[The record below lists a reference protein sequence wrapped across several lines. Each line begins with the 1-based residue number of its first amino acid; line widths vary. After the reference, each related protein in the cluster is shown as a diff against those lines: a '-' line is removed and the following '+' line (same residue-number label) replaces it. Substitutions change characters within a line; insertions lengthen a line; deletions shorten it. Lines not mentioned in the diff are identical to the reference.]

1 MSTPKAGVPAE
12 PPLRT
17 ITLLALAAFAGT
29 LNIRI
34 SDPLLAQV
42 AAGFSTTVGKAAI
55 IITAFTVG
63 YGLFQLAFGPV
74 GDRFGKYR
82 VAGILSLGAGIATTF
97 AAFAETLGD
106 LTLARFVAGAISSAV
121 IPLAFAWLGDAIP
134 FERRQ
139 AVLARFLTAQFSG
152 IVVSQAAGGYIGA
165 EFGWRT
171 VFVLVGA
178 VHLIAGV
185 ALLAELK
192 LNPAAQPV
200 GAPGANSFRAMLDGL
215 RKILARPFVRVML
228 VAVFLEAFAMYGA
241 FAYVGADLVHRLGAS
256 FALAGVVL
264 AVFGAGALSYSFS
277 ARWLLSRFGER
288 GLVMLGGAII
298 AAGFGLLAVAP
309 SVALAIPA
317 MSPARPRL
325 LHVPQHAADQRHPDG
340 ARGARA
346 RGVGVRVLPVHRPVD
361 RRGAGRPDR
370 RPLRRPAHLPC
381 RRHPV
386 AADGAVVPTPSGHAR
401 DGLSPAYPTRQA
413 DRWGCRASHETPFY
427 GMKQETRATAPT
439 LNRCPGDHE

>member
-1 MSTPKAGVPAE
+1 MSTPKEGVPAE

-17 ITLLALAAFAGT
+17 IALLALAAFAGA

-42 AAGFSTTVGKAAI
+42 AAGFSTTIGRAAI

-82 VAGILSLGAGIATTF
+82 IAGILSLGAGLATTS
-97 AAFAETLGD
+97 AAFAQTLGD

-121 IPLAFAWLGDAIP
+121 IPLAFAWIGDAIP

-152 IVVSQAAGGYIGA
+152 IVLSQAAGGYIGA

-171 VFVLVGA
+171 VFVIVGA
-178 VHLIAGV
+178 VHVIAGI
-185 ALLAELK
+185 AMLTELK
-192 LNPAAQPV
+192 LNPGAQPV
-200 GAPGANSFRAMLDGL
+200 GAPGANSFRAMLDGS

-288 GLVMLGGAII
+288 GLVLIGGGII
-298 AAGFGLLAVAP
+298 AAGFVLLAVAP
-309 SVALAIPA
+309 SVAFAIPS
-317 MSPARPRL
+317 MIL
-325 LHVPQHAADQRHPDG
+325 LGLGFYMFHNTLQTNATQMAPE
-340 ARGARA
+340 ARGLAVSLFA
-346 RGVGVRVLPVHRPVD
+346 FCLFIGQSIGVALAAPIVDHFGAPPVYLAAAILLPLTALWF
-361 RRGAGRPDR
+361 RRRLAMR
-370 RPLRRPAHLPC
+370 
-381 RRHPV
+381 
-386 AADGAVVPTPSGHAR
+386 
-401 DGLSPAYPTRQA
+401 
-413 DRWGCRASHETPFY
+413 E
-427 GMKQETRATAPT
+427 MI
-439 LNRCPGDHE
+439 

>member
-1 MSTPKAGVPAE
+1 MTATPVPHRAE

-17 ITLLALAAFAGT
+17 IGLLALASFAGT

-42 AAGFSTTVGKAAI
+42 AAGFSTTVGTAAI

-82 VAGILSLGAGIATTF
+82 VAGILSLGAGLATTS
-97 AAFAETLGD
+97 AAFADTLGD
-106 LTLARFVAGAISSAV
+106 LTLARFAAGAASSAV
-121 IPLAFAWLGDAIP
+121 IPLAFAWIGDAIP

-171 VFVLVGA
+171 VFVIVGG
-178 VHLIAGV
+178 VHLVAGIAM
-185 ALLAELK
+185 LAELR
-192 LNPAAQPV
+192 LNPAAQPI

-215 RKILARPFVRVML
+215 RKILVRPFVRVML

-241 FAYVGADLVHRLGAS
+241 FAYIGADLVHRLGAS
-256 FALAGVVL
+256 FALAGLVL

-277 ARWLLSRFGER
+277 ARWLLTRFGER

-309 SVALAIPA
+309 SLGLAIPA
-317 MSPARPRL
+317 MIL
-325 LHVPQHAADQRHPDG
+325 LGLGFYMFHNTLQTNATQMAPE
-340 ARGARA
+340 ARGLAVSVFA
-346 RGVGVRVLPVHRPVD
+346 FFLFIGQSIGVALAAPIVD
-361 RRGAGRPDR
+361 RYGAPPIYLAAAILLPLTALWFR
-370 RPLRRPAHLPC
+370 RRLAMR
-381 RRHPV
+381 
-386 AADGAVVPTPSGHAR
+386 
-401 DGLSPAYPTRQA
+401 
-413 DRWGCRASHETPFY
+413 ETI
-427 GMKQETRATAPT
+427 
-439 LNRCPGDHE
+439 